1 MKSTSENIRDLYQ
14 READLHEELLECIKS
29 ERENLINLNIDNL
42 WELMESKNRILT
54 TIQEGRDQIKSLLE
68 EAGGKQNVSN
78 REKPLVAELS
88 NKIITLKQEIGARVK
103 ENVSFI
109 KESLQFVDDLITI
122 FAMGGKLE
130 TSYSP
135 AKRQTRE
142 TPGRIYR
149 REV

>member
-1 MKSTSENIRDLYQ
+1 M
-14 READLHEELLECIKS
+14 
-29 ERENLINLNIDNL
+29 NIDNL

>member
-1 MKSTSENIRDLYQ
+1 MKATSENIRDLYQ
-14 READLHEELLECIKS
+14 READLLEELLDCVKS
-29 ERENLINLNIDNL
+29 EKENLVNLNIDNL
-42 WELMESKNRILT
+42 WELMERKNRTLT
-54 TIQEGRDQIKSLLE
+54 TIQEGRDQIKGMLE
-68 EAGGKQNVSN
+68 EIGGHQDVSKK
-78 REKPLVAELS
+78 EKPLVAELTNQIS
-88 NKIITLKQEIGARVK
+88 TLKQEIGARIK

-142 TPGRIYR
+142 IPSRIYC